1 MTSHSRLFIGQAYW
15 HPLEDIIMVGR
26 YPDPKLP
33 GYEESDPRSVDFFDA
48 TDGQLMYQLESKSC
62 QGLLNLN
69 RFDSLGNVLLS
80 ASGAHILL
88 WKPNFPERV
97 CKLDEFEGPKKKQ
110 SRPRNRD
117 SDDDDP
123 KKKKSKQTKQKT
135 VRNCSKT
142 KQSNC

>member
-1 MTSHSRLFIGQAYW
+1 
-15 HPLEDIIMVGR
+15 MVGR